1 LIDLIVYAR
10 AIHFAATI
18 ALTGVIFFVVFI
30 LEPAARSA
38 SGGGGGDSPARKAL
52 RAPLSLIAWISL
64 AFALLSG
71 VTWLVL
77 TAASMSGQTVAD
89 AAAPDVL
96 WTVLS
101 QTDFG
106 NAWLI
111 RFALACAIAAV
122 LVPLL
127 GSRSARPAWLKTAA
141 VILSAAF
148 VGALAW
154 AGHAIGGQGVE
165 GVLHPAAD
173 VLHLIAA
180 AAWLGTLVPLAL
192 LLGLAEND
200 AAALA
205 TARAATLRFS
215 TLGVITVGTLLCTG
229 LVNTW
234 YLVGSAPALT
244 GTDYGRLLLVK
255 IGLFLIMVT
264 IASVNRLELTDR
276 LIDDSNLAA
285 VSDARRKLRR
295 NAVVE
300 ASIGAAIIAIVSLLG
315 VLPPASH
322 SHHHVSESSLPAD
335 AAYQHIHGEQG
346 MVDVI
351 IEPGHV
357 GKASA
362 TIRLWNDNVEP
373 LDARE
378 LTLTLTAP
386 TPGSKAKTYA
396 AARDDDGNWR
406 VDGVELTEPGNW
418 AVAVDA
424 VLASNTHLQLA
435 AGIVIDAK

>member
-1 LIDLIVYAR
+1 LTDPIVYAR
-10 AIHFAATI
+10 AIHYAATI
-18 ALTGVIFFVVFI
+18 ALTGVGFFVVFI
-30 LEPAARSA
+30 LDPAAGAAHDPRTI
-38 SGGGGGDSPARKAL
+38 KAL
-52 RAPLSLIAWISL
+52 RPPLTLIVWSSL
-64 AFALLSG
+64 AFALVSG
-71 VTWLVL
+71 AAWLVL
-77 TAASMSGQTVAD
+77 TAASMSGETVAD
-89 AAAPDVL
+89 AASPSIL

-106 NAWLI
+106 NAWLL

-127 GSRSARPAWLKTAA
+127 ASQSARPAWLKAA
-141 VILSAAF
+141 AAILSAAF

-192 LLGLAEND
+192 LLGLADDD

-215 TLGVITVGTLLCTG
+215 TLGIVSVGTLLLTG
-229 LVNTW
+229 IVNSW
-234 YLVGSAPALT
+234 YLVGSPPAFV
-244 GTDYGRLLLVK
+244 GTDYGRLLLLK
-255 IGLFLIMVT
+255 IALFLAMVAV
-264 IASVNRLELTDR
+264 ASVNRLRLTPR
-276 LIDDSNLAA
+276 LVDDSNPAA
-285 VSDARRKLRR
+285 VARAGRQLRR
-295 NAVVE
+295 NATAE
-300 ASIGAAIIAIVSLLG
+300 ASMGAVIIAIVALLG

-322 SHHHVSESSLPAD
+322 AHHHVSEAALPPD

-357 GKASA
+357 GTAGA
-362 TIRLWNDNVEP
+362 TIRLTDDNLDP
-373 LDARE
+373 LDARA

-386 TPGSKAKTYA
+386 KPGSQAKTYTA
-396 AARDDDGNWR
+396 TRDQDGNWQ
-406 VDGVELTEPGNW
+406 VAGIDLAEPGNW

-424 VLASNTHLQLA
+424 ALSSNTRLHLA
-435 AGIVIDAK
+435 AGIAIDAK

>member
-1 LIDLIVYAR
+1 LIDPIVFAR
-10 AIHFAATI
+10 FIHYAATLS
-18 ALTGVIFFVVFI
+18 LTGVSFFVVFV
-30 LEPAARSA
+30 LDPAVRNAGG
-38 SGGGGGDSPARKAL
+38 SGTIKAL
-52 RAPLSLIAWISL
+52 RPPLAALAWTSL
-64 AFALLSG
+64 AFALISG
-71 VTWLVL
+71 AAWFVL
-77 TAASMSGQTVAD
+77 TAASMSGESVAD
-89 AAAPDVL
+89 AVSPNIL

-106 NAWLI
+106 NDWLL
-111 RFALACAIAAV
+111 RFVLACAIAAV

-127 GSRSARPAWLKTAA
+127 SPRGVRPAWLKAA
-141 VILSAAF
+141 AAILSAAF
-148 VGALAW
+148 VGSIAW

-165 GVLHPAAD
+165 GVLHPVAD

-192 LLGLAEND
+192 LLGLAGND

-215 TLGVITVGTLLCTG
+215 TLGIVTVGTLLCTG

-234 YLVGSAPALT
+234 YLVGSPAALT
-244 GTDYGRLLLVK
+244 GTEYGRLLLVK
-255 IGLFLIMVT
+255 IALFLIMVT

-276 LIDDSNLAA
+276 LVEAQSPAA
-285 VSDARRKLRR
+285 VNDARRKLRR
-295 NAVVE
+295 NATVE
-300 ASIGAAIIAIVSLLG
+300 ASIGAVIIAIVAQLG

-322 SHHHVSESSLPAD
+322 AHHHVSEAALPAD

-357 GKASA
+357 GTAGA
-362 TIRLWNDNVEP
+362 TIHLTDDNLEP
-373 LDARE
+373 LDARA

-386 TPGSKAKTYA
+386 TPGSKAKTYTA
-396 AARDDDGNWR
+396 TRDQDGNWQ
-406 VDGVELTEPGNW
+406 VAGIDLGQPGNW

-424 VLASNTHLQLA
+424 ALSSNTKLHLA
-435 AGIVIDAK
+435 AEIVIDAK

>member
-1 LIDLIVYAR
+1 LIDPIVYAR
-10 AIHFAATI
+10 AVHYAATI
-18 ALTGVIFFVVFI
+18 SLTGVSFFVVFI
-30 LEPAARSA
+30 LDPAALA
-38 SGGGGGDSPARKAL
+38 CGAGGDPRTIKAL
-52 RAPLSLIAWISL
+52 RPPLAMIAWLSL

-77 TAASMSGQTVAD
+77 TAASMSGESIAD
-89 AAAPDVL
+89 AMAPNIL

-106 NAWLI
+106 NAWLL
-111 RFALACAIAAV
+111 RFVLACAIAAV

-127 GSRSARPAWLKTAA
+127 SSQSHRPAWLKAA
-141 VILSAAF
+141 AAILSAAF

-180 AAWLGTLVPLAL
+180 ASWLGTLVPLTL
-192 LLGLAEND
+192 LLGLAAGD

-215 TLGVITVGTLLCTG
+215 TLGIITVGTLLATG

-255 IGLFLIMVT
+255 IALFLIMVT
-264 IASVNRLELTDR
+264 IACVNRLELTDR
-276 LIDDSNLAA
+276 LVEEQSPAA
-285 VSDARRKLRR
+285 VNDARRKLRR
-295 NAVVE
+295 NATVE
-300 ASIGAAIIAIVSLLG
+300 ASIGAAIIAIVAQLG

-357 GKASA
+357 GTAEA
-362 TIRLWNDNVEP
+362 TLRLWNDNVEP

-396 AARDDDGNWR
+396 ATRDQDGDWQ
-406 VDGVELTEPGNW
+406 VDGIDLTEPGNW
-418 AVAVDA
+418 AVTVDA
-424 VLASNTHLQLA
+424 ELASNTRLRLA
-435 AGIVIDAK
+435 AEIVIGAK

>member
-1 LIDLIVYAR
+1 LSDPIVYVR
-10 AIHFAATI
+10 FIHFAATL
-18 ALTGVIFFVVFI
+18 AVTGVAFFVVFV
-30 LEPAARSA
+30 LDPAARKT
-38 SGGGGGDSPARKAL
+38 SGDPRTSKVL
-52 RAPLSLIAWISL
+52 RAPLAAIAWTSL
-64 AFALLSG
+64 AFAFLSG
-71 VTWLVL
+71 AAWLIL
-77 TAASMSGQTVAD
+77 TAASMSGQSVAE
-89 AAAPDVL
+89 AMAPNVL

-106 NAWLI
+106 NAWLL
-111 RFALACAIAAV
+111 RFVLACALAAV

-127 GSRSARPAWLKTAA
+127 SSQSARPAWLQAAA
-141 VILSAAF
+141 VIFSAAF
-148 VGALAW
+148 VGGLAW

-165 GVLHPAAD
+165 GVLHPIAD

-192 LLGLAEND
+192 LLGPAAGD

-215 TLGVITVGTLLCTG
+215 TLGIIAVGTLLCTG

-234 YLVGSAPALT
+234 YLVGSPAALT

-255 IGLFLIMVT
+255 IVLFLIMVT

-276 LIDDSNLAA
+276 LVEAQNPAA
-285 VSDARRKLRR
+285 ANDARRKLRR
-295 NAVVE
+295 NATIE
-300 ASIGAAIIAIVSLLG
+300 ASIGVVIIAIVAQLG

-322 SHHHVSESSLPAD
+322 AHMHMNESSLPPD

-351 IEPGHV
+351 IDPGHV
-357 GKASA
+357 GTAA
-362 TIRLWNDNVEP
+362 VTIRLWNENMDP
-373 LDARE
+373 MQASE

-386 TPGSKAKTYA
+386 TPGSKAKTYTA
-396 AARDDDGNWR
+396 TPGDDGSFQ
-406 VDGVELTEPGNW
+406 VDGVDLTEPGNW

-424 VLASNTHLQLA
+424 LLRSNAHLKLA
-435 AGIVIDAK
+435 AEIVIDAK

>member
-1 LIDLIVYAR
+1 MIDPIVYAR
-10 AIHFAATI
+10 FVHYAATI
-18 ALTGVIFFVVFI
+18 ALTGVGFFVVFI
-30 LEPAARSA
+30 LDPATRSA
-38 SGGGGGDSPARKAL
+38 GGDPRTIKAL
-52 RAPLSLIAWISL
+52 RPPLAIIAWSSFG
-64 AFALLSG
+64 FALVSG
-71 VTWLVL
+71 AAWLVL
-77 TAASMSGQTVAD
+77 TAASMSGKTVAD
-89 AAAPDVL
+89 AVSPNIL

-106 NAWLI
+106 NDWLL
-111 RFALACAIAAV
+111 RFVLACAIAAV

-127 GSRSARPAWLKTAA
+127 AAQSAQPAWRKAAA

-148 VGALAW
+148 VGSIAW
-154 AGHAIGGQGVE
+154 AGHAIGGEGLE

-192 LLGLAEND
+192 LLGRTGND

-215 TLGVITVGTLLCTG
+215 ILGIISVGTLLCTG

-234 YLVGSAPALT
+234 YLVGSPAALT

-255 IGLFLIMVT
+255 IALFLIMVT

-276 LIDDSNLAA
+276 LVEEHSPAA
-285 VSDARRKLRR
+285 VNDARRKLRR
-295 NAVVE
+295 NATVE
-300 ASIGAAIIAIVSLLG
+300 ATIGAAIIAIVAQLG

-322 SHHHVSESSLPAD
+322 AHHHVSAAALPAD
-335 AAYQHIHGEQG
+335 AAYQHIHGAQG

-357 GKASA
+357 GTAGAS
-362 TIRLWNDNVEP
+362 IRLTDDNLDP
-373 LDARE
+373 LDARA

-386 TPGSKAKTYA
+386 APGSKAKTYA
-396 AARDDDGNWR
+396 ARRDQDGNWQ
-406 VDGVELTEPGNW
+406 VDGIDLAVPGNW
-418 AVAVDA
+418 SVAVDA
-424 VLASNTHLQLA
+424 ALSSESRLHLA

>member
-1 LIDLIVYAR
+1 LIDPIVYAR
-10 AIHFAATI
+10 AIHYAATI
-18 ALTGVIFFVVFI
+18 ALTGVGFFVVFI
-30 LEPAARSA
+30 LDPAARA
-38 SGGGGGDSPARKAL
+38 AHDPRTIKAL
-52 RAPLSLIAWISL
+52 RPPLTIIVWSSL
-64 AFALLSG
+64 AFALVSG
-71 VTWLVL
+71 AAWLVL
-77 TAASMSGQTVAD
+77 TAASMSGETVAD
-89 AAAPDVL
+89 AASPNIL

-106 NAWLI
+106 NDWLL
-111 RFALACAIAAV
+111 RFALACALAAV

-127 GSRSARPAWLKTAA
+127 ASPSARPAWRKAA
-141 VILSAAF
+141 AAILSAAF
-148 VGALAW
+148 VGSLAW

-192 LLGLAEND
+192 LLGLAAND

-205 TARAATLRFS
+205 TARTATLRFS
-215 TLGVITVGTLLCTG
+215 TLGIVAVGTLLCTG

-234 YLVGSAPALT
+234 YLVGSPAAMT

-255 IGLFLIMVT
+255 IALFLIMVT

-276 LIDDSNLAA
+276 LVEAQSPAA
-285 VSDARRKLRR
+285 VNDARRKLRR
-295 NAVVE
+295 NATVE
-300 ASIGAAIIAIVSLLG
+300 ASIGAAIIAIVAQLG

-322 SHHHVSESSLPAD
+322 AHHHLSEASLPPD

-357 GKASA
+357 GTAGA
-362 TIRLWNDNVEP
+362 TIRLTDDNLEP
-373 LDARE
+373 LDARA

-386 TPGSKAKTYA
+386 TPGSQAKTYTA
-396 AARDDDGNWR
+396 TRDQDGNWQ
-406 VDGVELTEPGNW
+406 VTGIDLAEPGDW

-424 VLASNTHLQLA
+424 ALSSNTKLHLA

>member
-18 ALTGVIFFVVFI
+18 GLTGVSFFVVFI
-30 LEPAARSA
+30 LEPAARGA
-38 SGGGGGDSPARKAL
+38 GGDAPTRKAL
-52 RAPLSLIAWISL
+52 RAPLALIAWISL
-64 AFALLSG
+64 AFALVSG
-71 VTWLVL
+71 AAWLVL
-77 TAASMSGQTVAD
+77 TAASMSGQAVAD

-106 NAWLI
+106 NDWLV

-127 GSRSARPAWLKTAA
+127 SAQGARPALQAAA

-148 VGALAW
+148 VGSLAW

-165 GVLHPAAD
+165 GVLHPVAD

-192 LLGLAEND
+192 LLGLAAND

-215 TLGVITVGTLLCTG
+215 TLGVIAVGTLLLSG
-229 LVNTW
+229 IVNTW
-234 YLVGSAPALT
+234 YLAGSIPALL
-244 GTDYGRLLLVK
+244 GTDYGRLLLLK
-255 IGLFLIMVT
+255 IALFLAMVAVAA
-264 IASVNRLELTDR
+264 INRLRLTPR
-276 LIDDSNLAA
+276 LIDDSNPAA
-285 VSDARRKLRR
+285 VHDARRKLRR
-295 NAVVE
+295 NATVE
-300 ASIGAAIIAIVSLLG
+300 ASIGAAIIAIVAQLG

-335 AAYQHIHGEQG
+335 AAYQHIHGERG

-357 GKASA
+357 GTASA
-362 TIRLWNDNVEP
+362 TMRLWNDNMEP
-373 LDARE
+373 LDARQ

-386 TPGSKAKTYA
+386 TPGSKANTYA
-396 AARDDDGNWR
+396 ARRADDGSWQ
-406 VDGVELTEPGNW
+406 VDGIDLTEPGNW

-424 VLASNTHLQLA
+424 VLGSNANLKLA
-435 AGIVIDAK
+435 AEIVIDAK

>member
-1 LIDLIVYAR
+1 MTDPIVYAR
-10 AIHFAATI
+10 AVHFAATI
-18 ALTGVIFFVVFI
+18 AVTGVSFFVVFV
-30 LEPAARSA
+30 LDPAARKA
-38 SGGGGGDSPARKAL
+38 AGDPRTLKAL
-52 RAPLSLIAWISL
+52 RPPLALIAWISL
-64 AFALLSG
+64 AFALASG
-71 VTWLVL
+71 AAWFVL
-77 TAASMSGQTVAD
+77 TAASMSGQPVAE
-89 AAAPDVL
+89 AMAPNIL

-106 NAWLI
+106 NAWLL
-111 RFALACAIAAV
+111 RFVFACGLAAV
-122 LVPLL
+122 FTRLL
-127 GSRSARPAWLKTAA
+127 SAQAAKPAWLKAAA

-148 VGALAW
+148 VGGLAW

-165 GVLHPAAD
+165 GVLHPVAD

-192 LLGLAEND
+192 LLGVAVND

-215 TLGVITVGTLLCTG
+215 TLGIVSVGTLLCTG

-244 GTDYGRLLLVK
+244 GTGYGRLLLIK
-255 IGLFLIMVT
+255 IALFLTMVV

-276 LIDDSNLAA
+276 LVEEQSPAA
-285 VSDARRKLRR
+285 VNDARRKLRR
-295 NAVVE
+295 NAAIE
-300 ASIGAAIIAIVSLLG
+300 ASIGVVIIAIVAQLG

-322 SHHHVSESSLPAD
+322 AHHHVSEASLPPD

-357 GKASA
+357 GTAGV
-362 TIRLWNDNVEP
+362 TVRLWNENMEP
-373 LDARE
+373 LDARNV
-378 LTLTLTAP
+378 TVALTAP
-386 TPGSKAKTYA
+386 PPGSKAKTYA
-396 AARDDDGNWR
+396 AARDQDGNWQ
-406 VDGVELTEPGNW
+406 VDGVDLAEPGNW
-418 AVAVDA
+418 GVAVDA
-424 VLASNTHLQLA
+424 ELSSNTRLRLA
-435 AGIVIDAK
+435 AQIVIDAK

>member
-1 LIDLIVYAR
+1 LTDPLIYAR

-18 ALTGVIFFVVFI
+18 ALTGVSFFVVFI
-30 LEPAARSA
+30 VDRHTM
-38 SGGGGGDSPARKAL
+38 KAL
-52 RAPLSLIAWISL
+52 RRPLALIAWISL
-64 AFALLSG
+64 AFALVSG
-71 VTWLVL
+71 AAWLVW
-77 TAASMSGQTVAD
+77 TAASMSGQAVAD
-89 AAAPDVL
+89 AMAPDVL

-106 NAWLI
+106 NDWLV

-122 LVPLL
+122 LVSLL
-127 GSRSARPAWLKTAA
+127 SSQNARPAWLQAAA

-192 LLGLAEND
+192 LLGLPAND
-200 AAALA
+200 AAARA
-205 TARAATLRFS
+205 AARAATLRFS
-215 TLGVITVGTLLCTG
+215 TLNIISVGTLLCTG

-234 YLVGSAPALT
+234 YLVGSPAALT

-255 IGLFLIMVT
+255 IALFLIMVT

-276 LIDDSNLAA
+276 LVEEQTPAA
-285 VSDARRKLRR
+285 AQDARRKLRR
-295 NAVVE
+295 NAIVE
-300 ASIGAAIIAIVSLLG
+300 VSLGAVIIAIVAQLG

-322 SHHHVSESSLPAD
+322 SHHHVSEASLPAD

-351 IEPGHV
+351 IDPGHV
-357 GKASA
+357 GTAAA

-373 LDARE
+373 LDARA

-386 TPGSKAKTYA
+386 TPGSKANTYA
-396 AARDDDGNWR
+396 ATRADDGSWQ
-406 VDGVELTEPGNW
+406 VDGIDLTEPGNW

-424 VLASNTHLQLA
+424 VLGSNANLKLA
-435 AGIVIDAK
+435 AEIVIDAK